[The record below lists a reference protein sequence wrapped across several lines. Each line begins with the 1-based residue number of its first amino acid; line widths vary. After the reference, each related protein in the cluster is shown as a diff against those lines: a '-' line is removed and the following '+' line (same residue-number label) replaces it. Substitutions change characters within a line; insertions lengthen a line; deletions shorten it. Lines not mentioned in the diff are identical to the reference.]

1 MTASSAP
8 MVAAVSGVDWAML
21 AVIAVLLVVLI
32 FLSLAEMGLSR
43 MTKPKA
49 AALAEG
55 GARQGKA
62 LKDLVGEPERWV
74 NPLLLSVNV
83 CQTVQATLTGIVAA
97 RAFGAIGVTFGVVLN
112 VVVFFVLAEAV
123 PKTYAVLYPE
133 RAALTTARGT
143 RLLVS
148 FPPLKLLS
156 GWLISLTNVIVRG
169 KGLKQGPFV
178 SEQELLGIVEA
189 AMNDEV
195 IEEEERDLIESI
207 IEFGDTVVRE
217 IMVPLPDM
225 VTVPLTHSLTQVVDV
240 AIEHG
245 YSRIPVLGEDD
256 DVKGVAFIKDLIR
269 QERAGN
275 GAAPITR
282 HMRGVVV
289 IPENKPVSRLMR
301 EMQEKKFHLAVVAD
315 EYGSIAGLVTLEDCL
330 EELVGE
336 IVDEYDTDRT
346 EIERLPDGQYLVHG
360 STSVSD
366 VNDELEINIPDEEW
380 DSIGGFVFGT
390 LEHVP
395 VVGEHIDY
403 DGWRFTVA
411 AVEGRRIRT
420 VRITLKESPPGEEL
434 ESSDEVPADRS
445 TNPNG

>member
-1 MTASSAP
+1 
-8 MVAAVSGVDWAML
+8 
-21 AVIAVLLVVLI
+21 
-32 FLSLAEMGLSR
+32 LAEMGLSR

-49 AALAEG
+49 AAMAEG
-55 GARQGKA
+55 GVRQGKA
-62 LKDLVGEPERWV
+62 LKELVGEPEKWV

-97 RAFGAIGVTFGVVLN
+97 RAFGALGVTVGVIVN

-123 PKTYAVLYPE
+123 PKTYALLYPE

-156 GWLISLTNVIVRG
+156 KWLISLTNVIVRG
-169 KGLKQGPFV
+169 KGLKKGPFV

-207 IEFGDTVVRE
+207 IEFGDTVARE

-225 VTVPLTHSLTQVVDV
+225 VTVPHTFTLTQVVDV

-245 YSRIPVLGEDD
+245 FSRIPVVGDDD
-256 DVKGVAFIKDLIR
+256 DVKGVAFIKDLVR

-275 GAAPITR
+275 GAAPIMK
-282 HMRGVVV
+282 HMRGVVI

-301 EMQEKKFHLAVVAD
+301 EMQEKKYHLAVVAD

-336 IVDEYDTDRT
+336 IVDEYDTDHKA
-346 EIERLPDGQYLVHG
+346 IEQLSDGQYLVNG

-366 VNDELEINIPDEEW
+366 VNDELELNIPDEEW

-395 VVGEHIDY
+395 VVGESIDH
-403 DGWRFTVA
+403 DGWRFTVDT
-411 AVEGRRIRT
+411 VEGRRIRT
-420 VRITLKESPPGEEL
+420 VRVTLKENIPDDEL
-434 ESSDEVPADRS
+434 NDKAESSSET
-445 TNPNG
+445 TN

>member
-1 MTASSAP
+1 MTAMNMLATS
-8 MVAAVSGVDWAML
+8 VLAAVGATDWALL
-21 AVIAVLLVVLI
+21 AVIFILLIVLI

-49 AALAEG
+49 AAMAEG

-62 LKDLVGEPERWV
+62 LKELVGEPEKWV

-83 CQTVQATLTGIVAA
+83 CQTVQATLTGILAA
-97 RAFGAIGVTFGVVLN
+97 SAFGAIGVVVGVVLN

-123 PKTYAVLYPE
+123 PKTYALLYPE

-148 FPPLKLLS
+148 FPPLKMVS

-207 IEFGDTVVRE
+207 IEFGDTIVRE

-225 VTVPLTHSLTQVVDV
+225 VTVPYTSTLTQVVDV

-245 YSRIPVLGEDD
+245 FSRIPVLGDDD
-256 DVKGVAFIKDLIR
+256 DVKGVAFIKDLVR

-275 GAAPITR
+275 GAAPINK

-301 EMQEKKFHLAVVAD
+301 EMQEKKYHLAVVAD

-336 IVDEYDTDRT
+336 IVDEYDTDRKA
-346 EIERLPDGQYLVHG
+346 IEHLPDGQYLVHG

-366 VNDELEINIPDEEW
+366 VNDELELNIPDEEW

-395 VVGEHIDY
+395 VVGESIDH
-403 DGWRFTVA
+403 DGWRFTVT

-420 VRITLKESPPGEEL
+420 VKITLKESAAIL
-434 ESSDEVPADRS
+434 DHTADTPATTS
-445 TNPNG
+445 